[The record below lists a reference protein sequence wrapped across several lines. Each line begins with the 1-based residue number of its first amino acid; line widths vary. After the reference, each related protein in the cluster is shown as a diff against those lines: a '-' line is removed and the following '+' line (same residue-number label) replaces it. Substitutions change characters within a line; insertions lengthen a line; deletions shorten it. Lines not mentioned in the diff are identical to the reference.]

1 MIDGNDLYEDATPA
15 DYATQV
21 GSDPKAFLGHGWAF
35 PVGVNAG
42 RIATADYEEDIRQAI
57 RIILDTDPGER
68 VMRPDFGCGLRQL
81 VFAPNS
87 DALAAATQTLV
98 HGSLLRWLNEV
109 ILVDEVKVEARDET
123 LEVTVGYTRRATG
136 ERREDVFRQPM
147 AG

>member
-1 MIDGNDLYEDATPA
+1 MAGETRYLD
-15 DYATQV
+15 
-21 GSDPKAFLGHGWAF
+21 F
-35 PVGVNAG
+35 PFGLDSAG
-42 RIATADYEEDIRQAI
+42 RTAE
-57 RIILDTDPGER
+57 TDADDHVRDLIWQVLFTSPGER
-68 VMRPDFGCGLRQL
+68 VNRPDFGCGLRQL

-109 ILVDEVKVEARDET
+109 IAVDEVRVDARDET

-136 ERREDVFRQPM
+136 ERREDVFRQAT

>member
-1 MIDGNDLYEDATPA
+1 MAAETRYLD
-15 DYATQV
+15 
-21 GSDPKAFLGHGWAF
+21 F
-35 PVGVNAG
+35 PFRLDTAG
-42 RIATADYEEDIRQAI
+42 RTAETGADDHVRDLIWQV
-57 RIILDTDPGER
+57 LFTSPGER
-68 VMRPDFGCGLRQL
+68 VNRPEFGCGLRQL

-136 ERREDVFRQPM
+136 ERREDVFRQRTTE
-147 AG
+147 

>member
-1 MIDGNDLYEDATPA
+1 MAEEARYLDFPFALDSSGRTAETAADDHVRDLIW
-15 DYATQV
+15 QV
-21 GSDPKAFLGHGWAF
+21 LFTS
-35 PVGVNAG
+35 
-42 RIATADYEEDIRQAI
+42 
-57 RIILDTDPGER
+57 PGER
-68 VMRPDFGCGLRQL
+68 VNRPDFGCGLRQL

-136 ERREDVFRQPM
+136 ERREDVFRQPT